1 MTGRWYKTEAIV
13 AGILSI
19 MAVTACV
26 VQTSPRALE
35 KRVTAFWH
43 ARQAGMYT
51 FTFNGEQVDLYN
63 DFLSEK
69 TKQELTQRQYYG
81 LMSLKIS
88 NPKIDGI
95 EYDKDG
101 KKATVIIRFDTSFQ
115 IAKLRNVAIKQVWIV
130 EKGRWVLQSNPMHN
144 PFRSWQ

>member
-51 FTFNGEQVDLYN
+51 FTFNGKQVDLYN

-69 TKQELTQRQYYG
+69 TKKQVTQQQYYG
-81 LMSLKIS
+81 LMNLKVK
-88 NPKIDGI
+88 NPRIDGI
-95 EYDKDG
+95 VYDKDG
-101 KKATVIIRFDTSFQ
+101 KKARVAMEFDTTFQ
-115 IAKLRNVAIKQVWIV
+115 LAKLRGIKIKQTWIV
-130 EKGRWVLQSNPMHN
+130 EKGKWVLDDNPMHN
-144 PFRSWQ
+144 PFRSRQ